1 MCKPAFYMNRTVHAA
16 LSRMAMEKQIGVLS
30 IEQGLS
36 SFGTARQYLSFM
48 GIPIRRCDA
57 IINAEARVV

>member
-1 MCKPAFYMNRTVHAA
+1 
-16 LSRMAMEKQIGVLS
+16 MAMEKQSSVLT

-36 SFGTARQYLSFM
+36 SYGTARQYLSFM

-57 IINAEARVV
+57 ILNTEDVVL